1 VSLTHDYAPGQI
13 LAFVVCPV
21 EIVNGSHIILAVVS
35 TCKFIHTKGSV
46 FTTIWEQD
54 YDDTKKT
61 VPSLVL
67 VNVDCIVR
75 HCLMIPIDDG
85 QSRFMEIWN
94 RERWADEFF
103 QC

>member
-1 VSLTHDYAPGQI
+1 
-13 LAFVVCPV
+13 
-21 EIVNGSHIILAVVS
+21 
-35 TCKFIHTKGSV
+35 
-46 FTTIWEQD
+46 
-54 YDDTKKT
+54 
-61 VPSLVL
+61 L